1 MKSLLNIAAAA
12 SLLLALPSWAC
23 TLEEATE
30 KREELAKEVTRLAEQ
45 NPQKAK
51 EINDELK
58 GMKLESASK
67 DLPDK
72 CQLIDKR
79 VQELKTAE
87 KKV

>member
-1 MKSLLNIAAAA
+1 MKTLLKITTVAA
-12 SLLLALPSWAC
+12 LLCSLPSWAC

-30 KREELAKEVTRLAEQ
+30 KREALAKEVSRLTEQ

-51 EINDELK
+51 EINDELR

-79 VQELKTAE
+79 MEELRAAE

>member
-1 MKSLLNIAAAA
+1 MKTLMMLTATA
-12 SLLLALPSWAC
+12 SLLFALPSWAC

-30 KREELAKEVTRLAEQ
+30 KREELAKEVTRLTEQ

-51 EINDELK
+51 EINDELR
-58 GMKLESASK
+58 GMKLGTEAK

-79 VQELKTAE
+79 LQELREAERKT
-87 KKV
+87 